1 MSDLAWV
8 AEVAALL
15 MPSDL
20 PATTRLSAGYSR
32 AREALLERLHHDQMR
47 LIPE

>member
-1 MSDLAWV
+1 MSGLAWV
-8 AEVAALL
+8 AEVAELL

-32 AREALLERLHHDQMR
+32 ARERSGAHQDLCV
-47 LIPE
+47 